1 MARSDPVELLHAQ
14 ILSLDSVG
22 AGPQVPKH
30 GEDTGHIT
38 LLRTRSFTD
47 RFEEWRLGLSERLD
61 KIDLTPDLAEKIGSR
76 RWFRGFSTFIGL
88 SAFSLAFWPS
98 FAPLEAAPAM
108 AIDEGARDEF
118 RSQMIQPLAL
128 GGDSGRHMGATQ
140 AVVPLKSVPERPQ
153 IELLATLVQGDSFGR
168 MLQRAGVGSGDAA
181 RVSELVARTMPL
193 EDIEPGTQVDITL
206 GRRMAAGQARP
217 LDSLNF
223 RARFDLELAIQRSG
237 ATGVGNLALIR
248 KPIRVDETPLRI
260 RGTVGQSLYR
270 SARAAGAPA
279 SAVQQYL
286 KTLGSQVDMDRSVR
300 STDTFDIIIAHK
312 RAATGERQAGQLMF
326 AGIERGG
333 KATTQLMRWGDEGRF
348 FEASG
353 VGEQRSGLVAPVSGS
368 ISSRFGMRRHPILGY
383 RRMHS
388 GMDFRAGYG
397 TPIVAVTDARVSGAG
412 RMGGCGNAVRL
423 DHGGGLQT
431 RYCHM
436 SRMAVRSGQSVRRGQ
451 VIGYVGSTGLSTG
464 AHLHYE
470 MYRSGRAVDPATVS
484 FVTRAELSGA
494 QLREFR
500 AALARLKTVEA
511 GAALANIVPDA
522 SENKESTREIDKI
535 EAPKK
540 VG

>member
-1 MARSDPVELLHAQ
+1 
-14 ILSLDSVG
+14 
-22 AGPQVPKH
+22 
-30 GEDTGHIT
+30 
-38 LLRTRSFTD
+38 
-47 RFEEWRLGLSERLD
+47 
-61 KIDLTPDLAEKIGSR
+61 
-76 RWFRGFSTFIGL
+76 
-88 SAFSLAFWPS
+88 
-98 FAPLEAAPAM
+98 M
-108 AIDEGARDEF
+108 AIDDNARDEF
-118 RSQMIQPLAL
+118 RSQMILPLAL
-128 GGDSGRHMGATQ
+128 GADSGRHMGATQ
-140 AVVPLKSVPERPQ
+140 AVIPLQNVPERPQ
-153 IELLATLVQGDSFGR
+153 IELLATLVRGDSFGR

-193 EDIEPGTQVDITL
+193 QDIESGTQVDITL
-206 GRRMAAGQARP
+206 GRRPAPGQARP
-217 LDSLNF
+217 LDALNF
-223 RARFDLELAIQRSG
+223 RARFDLELAIQR
-237 ATGVGNLALIR
+237 VDGNLALQR

-260 RGTVGQSLYR
+260 RGIVGQSLYR

-286 KTLGSQVDMDRSVR
+286 KTLGEQLDMDRSVR

-312 RAATGERQAGQLMF
+312 RAATGERQAGQLLY

-333 KATTQLMRWGDEGRF
+333 KPTTQLMRWGRDGRF

-353 VGEQRSGLVAPVSGS
+353 VGEQRSGLVAPVPGG

-388 GMDFRAGYG
+388 GMDFRARHG
-397 TPIVAVTDARVSGAG
+397 TPIVAVTDGRVSGAG

-436 SRMAVRSGQSVRRGQ
+436 SRMAVSSGQSVRRGQ

-470 MYRSGRAVDPATVS
+470 MYRSGRAVDPASVN

-494 QLREFR
+494 QLKEFR
-500 AALARLKTVEA
+500 AVLAKLKTVEA
-511 GAALANIVPDA
+511 GAALANIAPETTEAEVPV
-522 SENKESTREIDKI
+522 REIDKI
-535 EAPKK
+535 VAPKK